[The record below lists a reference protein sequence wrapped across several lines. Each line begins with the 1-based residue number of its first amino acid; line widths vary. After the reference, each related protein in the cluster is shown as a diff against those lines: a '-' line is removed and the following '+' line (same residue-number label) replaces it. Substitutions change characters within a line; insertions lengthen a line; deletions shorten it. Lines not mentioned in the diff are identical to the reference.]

1 MASEIGKIIQNM
13 EIKKTNVEKGSLAIK
28 KDQTE
33 GEGIKQ
39 GLDIYANQKMD
50 LTKFGE

>member
-1 MASEIGKIIQNM
+1 M
-13 EIKKTNVEKGSLAIK
+13 EIKKKNAENGSLSLK

-39 GLDIYANQKMD
+39 GLDIYANQKLD
-50 LTKFGE
+50 LKEYGE